1 MMNKV
6 NTTVKI
12 REELCI
18 ERKAEPCCIIIFGAS
33 GDLTRRKLLPSLFN
47 LHKRKL
53 LPPQFYCLGF
63 ARTEMS
69 ETDFKNMVH
78 SSISIDGRK
87 VLEDDLDSFVS
98 RCFYVSGDYDDEK
111 SYKVLSRRINELDEK
126 YGLLKNRIF
135 YLSTPPTMAN
145 SIIAALCKSGLTSEG
160 KTAKSVRVI
169 IEKPFGNNIET
180 AQKLDRELH
189 KCISER
195 QIYRIDHYLGK
206 ETVQNIMMLRFA
218 NSIFEPVW
226 NNQYIDHVQITVA
239 ESLGVEHRA
248 GYYEKAGVL
257 RDMFQ
262 NHMMQILSLV
272 AMEPPVS
279 FDADHVRDEKVKI
292 LKAIRPFPTTE
303 LEKWIVRGQY
313 IQGVINGQNVNAY
326 RDEHGVAPDSKTETF
341 AAARMMIDNPRWRD
355 VPFYLRSGKRLPKR
369 ISEVAI
375 TFKKLHHSV
384 FAPIRGEDLPA
395 NVLVL
400 NIQPDEGIGLTM
412 VAKHPGPRL
421 CMASLTMDFA
431 YSEVFE
437 EQTPDAYERL
447 LLDAMLGDQ
456 TLFIRSDMM
465 EMAWSIFT
473 PVLKVWEKEDA
484 KSLHYYPAGT
494 WGPNEADKLI
504 RQDGRYW
511 REL

>member
-1 MMNKV
+1 MNKV
-6 NTTVKI
+6 NATIKI

-33 GDLTRRKLLPSLFN
+33 GDLTKRKLLPSLFN

-53 LPPQFYCLGF
+53 LPSQFYCLGF
-63 ARTEMS
+63 ARTEIS
-69 ETDFKNMVH
+69 EADFKNMVR
-78 SSISIDGRK
+78 SSIS
-87 VLEDDLDSFVS
+87 LDSSKAPEEDAKSFIS
-98 RCFYVSGDYDDEK
+98 RCFYISGDYDDEE
-111 SYKVLSRRINELDEK
+111 SYKTLSRKIDFLDEK
-126 YGLLKNRIF
+126 YGTGENRIF

-145 SIIAALCKSGLTSEG
+145 SIVATLCKSGLTSEG

-169 IEKPFGNNIET
+169 IEKPFGNDLES
-180 AQKLDRELH
+180 ARKLDEELH

-226 NNQYIDHVQITVA
+226 NNEYVDHVQITVA
-239 ESLGVEHRA
+239 EKLGIEHRA

-272 AMEPPVS
+272 AMESPIS
-279 FDADHVRDEKVKI
+279 FDADHVRDEKVKV
-292 LKAIRPFPTTE
+292 LNSIRLFP
-303 LEKWIVRGQY
+303 LEGLGKWIIRGQY
-313 IQGVINGQNVNAY
+313 IQGFIDGQNVNAY
-326 RDEHGVAPDSKTETF
+326 REEKGVAPDSLTETF
-341 AAARMMIDNPRWRD
+341 TAARMMIDNPRWRD

-369 ISEVAI
+369 VSQVAI
-375 TFKKLHHSV
+375 TFKKLHHSI
-384 FAPIRGEDLPA
+384 FSPIKGEDLPA
-395 NVLVL
+395 NVLLL

-412 VAKHPGPRL
+412 VTKHPGPRL
-421 CMASLTMDFA
+421 CMASLAMDFA
-431 YSEVFE
+431 YAEVFE
-437 EQTPDAYERL
+437 EQPPDAYERL

-456 TLFIRSDMM
+456 TLFIRQDMM
-465 EMAWSIFT
+465 ETAWSIFT
-473 PVLKVWEKEDA
+473 PVLKVWEKEGA
-484 KSLHYYPAGT
+484 RTLYNYPAGT
-494 WGPNEADKLI
+494 WGPKEANDII